1 MPSMRRILVVED
13 EETIAIGLQDD
24 LELEGYTVE
33 LATDGT
39 TALARARK
47 GFDLI
52 LLDVMLP
59 QKDGFTVCREL
70 RETGV
75 RTPIILLTAKGQE
88 ADKIHG
94 LELGADDYVTKP
106 FSSAELL
113 ARVKAVL
120 RRGVDADDAAGQ
132 PAAAYAFGD
141 VTVDFGSFEARRA
154 GERIDF
160 TATEFKLLRTFLSH
174 RGQVLS
180 IERLLEQV
188 WGQDVF
194 LTDRVIYT
202 HINNLRSKIEVNPS
216 RPRHLVTVRGIGYR
230 FDGGEQA

>member
-1 MPSMRRILVVED
+1 MPHILVVED

-24 LELEGYTVE
+24 LELDGYTVE
-33 LATDGT
+33 LATDGA
-39 TALARARK
+39 TAAARARERS
-47 GFDLI
+47 FDLI

-59 QKDGFTVCREL
+59 EKDGFTVCREL
-70 RETGV
+70 RQDGV
-75 RTPIILLTAKGQE
+75 LTPIILLTARGQE
-88 ADKIHG
+88 ADKIRG

-113 ARVKAVL
+113 ARIRAVL
-120 RRGVDADDAAGQ
+120 RRVPDDDGASGQ
-132 PAAAYAFGD
+132 SAPVYEFGD

-154 GERIDF
+154 GERIEL

-180 IERLLEQV
+180 IDRLLAEV
-188 WGQDVF
+188 WGKDVF

-202 HINNLRSKIEVNPS
+202 HVNNLRSKIEVNPS
-216 RPRHLVTVRGIGYR
+216 LPRHLVTVRGIGYR
-230 FDGGEQA
+230 FDTGLT